1 MPIHAPFLKYFRE
14 VVASGSV
21 RTAARRLH
29 ISSSAVNRQI
39 LKIEDELG
47 VRLFERKPGG
57 MVLTTAGH
65 VLAGHVERTLVDAE
79 RCHAEIAALGQAPDR
94 PLTIAGQESVIAEF
108 LPPVLVELHAAL
120 PGMGSAFVAAGGD
133 QLNRLLLDGT
143 ADVAI
148 AFDRQPEAEL
158 VDVATRTLAVG
169 AIVAPGH
176 PLAIRSALSVSECA
190 VYPLIL
196 PDRTWPLRTLLDD
209 VLERH
214 GIESSAV
221 TTSNS
226 VEFLRSM
233 INQQLGVGFQTAMGL
248 ERRLALGELKMVPLV
263 AEDAVRQQ
271 LGICLRVR
279 EQSASLG
286 RLVDLLEKRLDAYAK
301 HWAEPWANPG

>member
-1 MPIHAPFLKYFRE
+1 MPIHAPVLKYFRE

-29 ISSSAVNRQI
+29 ISTSAVNRQI

-47 VRLFERKPGG
+47 VSLFERKPGG

-79 RCHAEIAALGQAPDR
+79 RCHAEIAALGQVPDR

-133 QLNRLLLDGT
+133 QLNWLLLDGT

-148 AFDRQPEAEL
+148 AFDVELGQAPPFDDQPA
-158 VDVATRTLAVG
+158 AR
-169 AIVAPGH
+169 
-176 PLAIRSALSVSECA
+176 RR
-190 VYPLIL
+190 L
-196 PDRTWPLRTLLDD
+196 PDSDEPRA
-209 VLERH
+209 
-214 GIESSAV
+214 SACPG
-221 TTSNS
+221 
-226 VEFLRSM
+226 RA
-233 INQQLGVGFQTAMGL
+233 QDGF
-248 ERRLALGELKMVPLV
+248 
-263 AEDAVRQQ
+263 
-271 LGICLRVR
+271 
-279 EQSASLG
+279 
-286 RLVDLLEKRLDAYAK
+286 DLLEKRLDAYAK